1 MDKQII
7 HLKNDYTNAKKMER
21 IPNPLPRRKH
31 LGIILIGAMLLFSL
45 ATISVVQSYQNLQ
58 KQIAMEAQAAQKN
71 AALDHDLAL
80 KSSDISKLKDPTFLA
95 KYARAK
101 LDDSQENEKVFSIPE
116 LVNGGIEP

>member
-7 HLKNDYTNAKKMER
+7 HLKNDYTNAKQIER
-21 IPNPLPRRKH
+21 TSHPLPRRKH

-95 KYARAK
+95 
-101 LDDSQENEKVFSIPE
+101 
-116 LVNGGIEP
+116 

>member
-1 MDKQII
+1 MEKQII
-7 HLKNDYTNAKKMER
+7 HLKNDYNKTKRMEETQH
-21 IPNPLPRRKH
+21 NLPKRKH
-31 LGIILIGAMLLFSL
+31 LGVILVGAMLLFSL

-58 KQIAMEAQAAQKN
+58 KQVEMEAQAAQKN
-71 AALDHDLAL
+71 VSLDRDLAL

-101 LDDSQENEKVFSIPE
+101 LDDSQSNEKVFSIPE

>member
-1 MDKQII
+1 MGKQII
-7 HLKNDYTNAKKMER
+7 HLKNDYNKIRKMEETSK
-21 IPNPLPRRKH
+21 NLPKRKH

-58 KQIAMEAQAAQKN
+58 KQIVMEKQAAQKN
-71 AALDHDLAL
+71 AELDRVLAL
-80 KSSDISKLKDPTFLA
+80 KSSDINKLKDPTFLA

-101 LDDSQENEKVFSIPE
+101 SDDSQTNEKIFSIPE

>member
-7 HLKNDYTNAKKMER
+7 HLKNDYTNAKQTER
-21 IPNPLPRRKH
+21 NSQLLPRRKH

-101 LDDSQENEKVFSIPE
+101 LDDSQANEKVFSIPE